1 MKKLTAIVAG
11 YGSRGSRYAS
21 FALEHPEQLEIVAV
35 ADPNPTRQ
43 KTAKELHSLDDSMV
57 FDSWEQLAALPKVA
71 DFAIVATQDSMHV
84 GPALALIE
92 KGYHLLLEKP
102 MAPNAEDCEK
112 ITLAAERK
120 GVKVVVCHVLR
131 FTHFWR
137 AIKDVILAGK
147 LGKILNIVH
156 MENVGHI
163 HQSHSFVRG
172 NWSNSERSSC
182 MLLQKSCHDMD
193 ILQWLLGEKC
203 EQVQSFGGLHHFCRE
218 NMPEGAPDR
227 CVKGCPVADTCHYN
241 AKKLYF
247 DDKDNLWFR
256 SVAAQTIDMPTDE
269 QVMEAITYGPYGR
282 CVYQCDNDVV
292 DHQVVNMQFAG
303 GCTASFSMN
312 AFNEGGRFIR
322 IFGTEGEL
330 VSSMEQSELRLF
342 SFATQKWESIQIS
355 AYGNDITSGHGG
367 GDTGIMVDMLSLVRG
382 EEPSYSICAL
392 RTSYENHLI
401 AFAAEESRLTN
412 RVISLKDYR

>member
-1 MKKLTAIVAG
+1 
-11 YGSRGSRYAS
+11 
-21 FALEHPEQLEIVAV
+21 
-35 ADPNPTRQ
+35 
-43 KTAKELHSLDDSMV
+43 
-57 FDSWEQLAALPKVA
+57 
-71 DFAIVATQDSMHV
+71 
-84 GPALALIE
+84 
-92 KGYHLLLEKP
+92 
-102 MAPNAEDCEK
+102 
-112 ITLAAERK
+112 
-120 GVKVVVCHVLR
+120 
-131 FTHFWR
+131 
-137 AIKDVILAGK
+137 
-147 LGKILNIVH
+147 
-156 MENVGHI
+156 
-163 HQSHSFVRG
+163 
-172 NWSNSERSSC
+172 
-182 MLLQKSCHDMD
+182 
-193 ILQWLLGEKC
+193 
-203 EQVQSFGGLHHFCRE
+203 
-218 NMPEGAPDR
+218 MPEGAPDR

-382 EEPSYSICAL
+382 EEPSYSICPL